1 MPRIRQGMLL
11 NRRLLLRVLLKLRDL
26 EQLALVDRV
35 RELLV
40 ILVEVISRLVGLHEL
55 DIGANSLM
63 GGAGRHVAVQLT
75 VDALLTAFALIPIII
90 QGRLT
95 IRHRVVIELLDPI
108 RGGVKLSRDGR
119 LQAWTM
125 R

>member
-11 NRRLLLRVLLKLRDL
+11 NRRLLVRVLLKLRDS

-40 ILVEVISRLVGLHEL
+40 ILIVISRFVGLHEL
-55 DIGANSLM
+55 NVGANSLM
-63 GGAGRHVAVQLT
+63 GGAGWHVAVQLA
-75 VDALLTAFALIPIII
+75 VGALLTAFALILIIVQCI
-90 QGRLT
+90 LT
-95 IRHRVVIELLDPI
+95 IRHRIVIELLDPI
-108 RGGVKLSRDGR
+108 SGRVKLSHDGR